1 MSLAVQIPPL
11 PRLAALDGVRV
22 LGASAVIG
30 QHVGF
35 ITGVITRESWGGW
48 IAMMDFAVALF
59 FVLSGFLLFR
69 PYAKA
74 AASAAPRPGVRR
86 YYWRRALRILPAYWL
101 VVAVCLTVLRED
113 GPAPLGD
120 WVRHLTLT
128 QIYEIGQI
136 RRGLGQTWSLATEVA
151 FYLLLPLVAVALTG
165 RGWRPARTLAATG
178 IGLLITIGW
187 LVAMG
192 AGALDTGLHIMW
204 LPSYA
209 AWFAAGMALATAHVA
224 LRTGTAPRA
233 WGILDR
239 LGCAPLACWSIAVGL
254 LAVATTPVT
263 GPRGLVAPTAGE
275 FAAQLGLYLAVAVL
289 VMIPLIFGPTTRT
302 STLVGSAPVR
312 WFGTLSYGMFL
323 WHPFVLDMI
332 YRVEGRAYFTGNPV
346 RIYLM
351 TWTGA
356 VVFAAV
362 SYYLLERPLM
372 RWGTSPRRP
381 RAGSTTD
388 RAGRATENQSVVAAA
403 SAAS

>member
-1 MSLAVQIPPL
+1 MSLALSAPPL
-11 PRLAALDGVRV
+11 PRLSALDGVRV

-48 IAMMDFAVALF
+48 IAMLDFAVALF

-69 PYAKA
+69 PWVKA
-74 AASAAPRPGVRR
+74 AASAAPRPRVRR
-86 YYWRRALRILPAYWL
+86 FYWRRAVRILPAYWL

-113 GPAPLGD
+113 GPAPAGD
-120 WVRHLTLT
+120 WLRHLTLT

-151 FYLLLPLVAVALTG
+151 FYLLLPLIAVVLVWG
-165 RGWRPARTLAATG
+165 EWRPRRILAATG
-178 IGLLITIGW
+178 GGVLITVGW

-192 AGALDTGLHIMW
+192 TGHLDTGLHIMW

-224 LRTGTAPRA
+224 LRTGTAPGSWA
-233 WGILDR
+233 ILER
-239 LGCAPLACWSIAVGL
+239 LGCAPLACWSIALGL

-275 FAAQLGLYLAVAVL
+275 FAAQLGLYLGVAVL
-289 VMIPLIFGPTTRT
+289 VMIPLIFGPATRT
-302 STLVGSAPVR
+302 STVIGSAPMR
-312 WFGTLSYGMFL
+312 WLGSLSYGMFL
-323 WHPFVLDMI
+323 WHPLVLDLI
-332 YRVEGRAYFTGNPV
+332 YRIEGRPFFTGDPI
-346 RIYLM
+346 RIYAM
-351 TWTGA
+351 TWFGA
-356 VVFAAV
+356 VAVAAA
-362 SYYLLERPLM
+362 SYYLLERPLL

-381 RAGSTTD
+381 RAGNTTD
-388 RAGRATENQSVVAAA
+388 REGRETENQRMVAAA
-403 SAAS
+403 NAAS